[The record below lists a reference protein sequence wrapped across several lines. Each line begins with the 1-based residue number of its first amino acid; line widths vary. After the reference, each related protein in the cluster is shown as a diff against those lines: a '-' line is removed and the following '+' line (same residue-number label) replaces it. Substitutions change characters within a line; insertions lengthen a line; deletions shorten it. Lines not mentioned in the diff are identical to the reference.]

1 MAKVMGTSAQTRWG
15 KVLCSTFVAF
25 ALANLGCSGASRAAT
40 LDDAILEEL
49 NFARLHPQEYARLL
63 QLQPA
68 SSWDLARSAHGDK
81 DPEAFAQAIAFLM
94 RQAPLPPL
102 HADENLAAAAREHV
116 AAQGPAGDVGHDSR
130 AGERFDDRLRRHGV
144 RAATLA
150 ENIAYGPSKAS
161 DVVREL
167 IIDSGVP
174 NRGHRRNIF
183 YETFDA
189 AGVSCG
195 PHRDYAAMCV
205 IDFASLR
212 DEAGGRRQ
220 TDLASNAR
228 TADGGI
234 SRLPSGR

>member
-1 MAKVMGTSAQTRWG
+1 MAKVVGTSARPSWG
-15 KVLCSTFVAF
+15 KLLCSTFVAF
-25 ALANLGCSGASRAAT
+25 ALANLGCTGSARAAT

-49 NFARLHPQEYARLL
+49 NFARLHPQEYARRL

-68 SSWDLARSAHGDK
+68 STWDLARSAHGDK
-81 DPEAFAQAIAFLM
+81 DPEAFAQAVAFLM
-94 RQAPLPPL
+94 RQPPLPPL
-102 HADENLAAAAREHV
+102 RADENLAAAAREHV
-116 AAQGPAGDVGHDSR
+116 AAQGPAGDVGHDGR

-150 ENIAYGPSKAS
+150 ENIAYGPSKAGE
-161 DVVREL
+161 VVREL
-167 IIDSGVP
+167 IIDSGVA

-205 IDFASLR
+205 IDFASVR
-212 DEAGGRRQ
+212 DEAAGQSQ
-220 TDLASNAR
+220 TALASNIRVASGAR
-228 TADGGI
+228 LLA
-234 SRLPSGR
+234 GR